1 MALDDCMMLCFYVYM
16 RTTIDL
22 PDGLFRKA
30 KAISSLKGLTLKRF
44 ITMAIEH
51 ELESGTMNFERR
63 KITLPLVPS
72 KRPGSI
78 NIDSDKIAKLL
89 EKEDLNVPS

>member
-1 MALDDCMMLCFYVYM
+1 M

-30 KAISSLKGLTLKRF
+30 KAFAALKGLTLKQF
-44 ITMAIEH
+44 IIRIVERELTANNVTIEGKRVH
-51 ELESGTMNFERR
+51 
-63 KITLPLVPS
+63 LPLVPS

-78 NIDSDKIAKLL
+78 DLSEETISRILDA
-89 EKEDLNVPS
+89 EDLDVPS